1 MDEGVGGGA
10 GDLAD
15 RSLPRRRPLA
25 RAARRRPR
33 GAAKATFGVRLTD
46 AAGHR
51 LTLADVSVT
60 GLPADRQAFSGKSWA
75 QDVRLPLR
83 AGAVKAS
90 ALSLAR
96 ITRVEVIPR
105 STKGQLFVL
114 DAWGR
119 QPGLSTAAPLRLSRI
134 DVGTATVEEGA
145 TQHTVRLPVTVTG
158 PAHTAG
164 RVWVVVI
171 DPEFGTP
178 VGHLVDVPAGASR
191 FTVDIPV
198 PGDSHDDWDVL
209 LYQVSVKAVRGLAVG
224 DYTGGLTVLDDDPT
238 PTLTVVPVATS
249 VEEGSDLVWTLR
261 LSDVTDVGVFVAL
274 TPTAPGPGL
283 PPELDTKD
291 VPADWLTEHEVD
303 PSGSR
308 RVLSEA
314 APFIFGFIEP
324 GTDSIDV
331 VRADAHR
338 PPGRGRGIGG
348 ADRHRGRR
356 SGAARPAPR
365 LVGTVTDP
373 A

>member
-1 MDEGVGGGA
+1 M
-10 GDLAD
+10 
-15 RSLPRRRPLA
+15 
-25 RAARRRPR
+25 
-33 GAAKATFGVRLTD
+33 
-46 AAGHR
+46 
-51 LTLADVSVT
+51 
-60 GLPADRQAFSGKSWA
+60 
-75 QDVRLPLR
+75 
-83 AGAVKAS
+83 
-90 ALSLAR
+90 
-96 ITRVEVIPR
+96 
-105 STKGQLFVL
+105 
-114 DAWGR
+114 
-119 QPGLSTAAPLRLSRI
+119 
-134 DVGTATVEEGA
+134 
-145 TQHTVRLPVTVTG
+145 
-158 PAHTAG
+158 
-164 RVWVVVI
+164 
-171 DPEFGTP
+171 
-178 VGHLVDVPAGASR
+178 
-191 FTVDIPV
+191 
-198 PGDSHDDWDVL
+198 
-209 LYQVSVKAVRGLAVG
+209 KAVRGLAVG

-331 VRADAHR
+331 VLPTLTDRRAE
-338 PPGRGRGIGG
+338 G
-348 ADRHRGRR
+348 AESVVLTVIEAD
-356 SGAARPAPR
+356 GAVLPDPLPR